1 MFNLLCLLKVSR
13 QSVNI
18 EKGIKE
24 SSATVWRRGQHKRQN
39 CKHLKLITKINK
51 NITTIKE
58 DLTDYFYVLAQV
70 HSKEIRK
77 LYEFDDDK
85 LQFTMELETY
95 ERERMQPTKEQL

>member
-1 MFNLLCLLKVSR
+1 MDK
-13 QSVNI
+13 
-18 EKGIKE
+18 
-24 SSATVWRRGQHKRQN
+24 
-39 CKHLKLITKINK
+39 K

-85 LQFTMELETY
+85 LQFTLELETY
-95 ERERMQPTKEQL
+95 ERERTNDQGAVAGSPSRMCGN